1 MMSSQ
6 EISISD
12 ESAGS
17 SVRANEIPRSKV
29 FFVQALD
36 KAAHREIVYRK
47 VKEVVTEGKADCS
60 SPEIVYLGHCG
71 WTAVGQVVSPTYFAM
86 GLCRKLKLLPSE
98 RCTLLPLRD
107 QYQAIQLCLA
117 RINKKKSGDFSAPV
131 SDVLDVWNE
140 LYRETVTLDNASK
153 LLSVDDDENDG
164 DDDCCLN
171 LPSSRRKSYD
181 PVVREMQEIVRDYQ
195 EFIKSSGFIDHF
207 FIFNALKKWL
217 KEENHITEHIGS
229 KAFILEG
236 VDQML
241 AMERELLK
249 LLLIKAQPIK
259 VVVAESLVD
268 GKSVCDFD
276 MSGIGEDAM
285 NTSQMSVADSK
296 DEEPVGNSVLSV
308 PPKESPFAIEI
319 EDLEFGL
326 DEYIEE
332 LPRSSGTVDFRD
344 SELYV
349 EHLILAHIRLLVNT
363 RDELAIATLCS
374 MPGREITQQGFYD
387 IKEEAQKKNMSIYQT
402 ILSFI
407 MRLRL
412 GGKGYQAD
420 PDCPLLLHSKP
431 LGEFVDSIMKLQNI
445 VEEEPNPRK
454 GAVRVLSL
462 IKNGLLRIRG
472 RALKAACIEKVWEI
486 VYSAFC
492 RLTQDPDDNGEPKD
506 VGDKPKLQQ
515 TTGALRPCLKLLIAL
530 CDEASSRGAEEVDS
544 LSENFVTQCNSSK
557 KTTTPIRIPTVLS
570 LFSSP
575 IEGIVASNE
584 DEDYDSSLRMRLMTC
599 RGQTPKTNNATRFK
613 SGCSWAPD
621 DLSPVNKGDVSL
633 DTTLSPIVGPTLRAV
648 GKTSKSSQNWR
659 EIVEAVSQEE
669 EERRKE
675 AESLLLKEKASKPS
689 KGSKPD
695 EKKSK
700 RSLLTDISNIA
711 ASEANGKKSKTSGTV
726 KKSPVKKKSKA
737 LPVPKGQKPIT
748 SFFKA

>member
-1 MMSSQ
+1 MSSQ
-6 EISISD
+6 EINSD
-12 ESAGS
+12 RSTGS
-17 SVRANEIPRSKV
+17 PVRPNEMFRSKV

-36 KAAHREIVYRK
+36 KATHKEIVYKK
-47 VKEVVTEGKADCS
+47 VQDVVTEGKADCP
-60 SPEIVYLGHCG
+60 SPETVYLGHCG

-86 GLCRKLKLLPSE
+86 GLCRKLNLLPSE

-117 RINKKKSGDFSAPV
+117 RINKKKSGEFSAPV

-140 LYRETVTLDNASK
+140 LYRETVTLDDASK
-153 LLSVDDDENDG
+153 LLSVDDENND

-171 LPSSRRKSYD
+171 LPSSRRKSHD

-207 FIFNALKKWL
+207 FIFSALKKWL
-217 KEENHITEHIGS
+217 KEENDITEHIGS
-229 KAFILEG
+229 KVFILEG

-259 VVVAESLVD
+259 VVVVESLVD
-268 GKSVCDFD
+268 GKSLCDFD

-296 DEEPVGNSVLSV
+296 DDETVGNCVPSV
-308 PPKESPFAIEI
+308 PSRESPFSIEI
-319 EDLEFGL
+319 EHLESGL

-332 LPRSSGTVDFRD
+332 LPRSSGSADFSD

-374 MPGREITQQGFYD
+374 MPGREITQQGFHD
-387 IKEEAQKKNMSIYQT
+387 IKEEAQKKNMPIYQT

-486 VYSAFC
+486 LYSAFC
-492 RLTQDPDDNGEPKD
+492 RLTQEPDDNAESKD

-575 IEGIVASNE
+575 VEGSAASNG
-584 DEDYDSSLRMRLMTC
+584 DDDYDSSLRMRLMAC
-599 RGQTPKTNNATRFK
+599 KGQTPKTNNAPKFK

-621 DLSPVNKGDVSL
+621 DLSPVHKGDVSL

-659 EIVEAVSQEE
+659 EIVEAVSQDE

-689 KGSKPD
+689 KGSKSKPD

-711 ASEANGKKSKTSGTV
+711 ASEANIKKSKTSGTV

-748 SFFKA
+748 SFFKV